1 MLSKEQTLLG
11 YALLGLIRLRQS
23 CSGYDLRRFFA
34 GRPMAT
40 FSDSPGSIYP
50 ALKRL
55 EHSGLVRCTLEEAC
69 LVRRRALYR
78 LSAKGKKALE
88 RWLTQPIKADDVL
101 RRMPELFLRFS
112 FLEDCLGSRACE
124 SFLESLTLSLQGHI
138 TLLQEHLRANEAGMS
153 RSARLA
159 LRSGIMGY
167 ECHAAWARM
176 ALHEYQASNADTR
189 EGRPDVEE
197 KCVVIEREA
206 AGSTDRVFEDPGLN
220 RSRQER
226 K

>member
-1 MLSKEQTLLG
+1 MVTNDHSLLG
-11 YALLGLIRLRQS
+11 HALLGLIRLLQP

-55 EHSGLVRCTLEEAC
+55 ERSGMVRCTLDETS

-78 LSAKGKKALE
+78 LSSKGKKALE
-88 RWLTQPIKADDVL
+88 RWLTQPIQTDDVL
-101 RRMPELFLRFS
+101 RRMPELSLRFS
-112 FLEDCLGSRACE
+112 FLEDCLGPRACE
-124 SFLESLTLSLQGHI
+124 SFLESFALVLQGHI
-138 TLLQEHLRANEAGMS
+138 AMLQEHLESNEAQMS

-167 ECHAAWARM
+167 ECQAAWARM
-176 ALHEYQASNADTR
+176 ALDEYRKSNA
-189 EGRPDVEE
+189 
-197 KCVVIEREA
+197 
-206 AGSTDRVFEDPGLN
+206 N
-220 RSRQER
+220 
-226 K
+226 